1 MPDDRVA
8 VLFLCSI
15 FSLSFRLMINLFY
28 KRYKKKFENSQNIK
42 FKLMSNLYLKV
53 MSSIEFSWQNINNKY
68 VFALSIYLYLYLYLY
83 IIVSARGYYFEKKG
97 EPTVSGNLLWR
108 REDKYSPF
116 PKYGNLATTFF

>member
-116 PKYGNLATTFF
+116 SKYGNLATTFF

>member
-28 KRYKKKFENSQNIK
+28 KRYKKKFENCQNIK
-42 FKLMSNLYLKV
+42 FKLISNLYLNV
-53 MSSIEFSWQNINNKY
+53 ISSIEFSWQNINNKY
-68 VFALSIYLYLYLYLY
+68 IFALSIYLSLYLYLY

-116 PKYGNLATTFF
+116 SKYGNLATTFF